1 MSGTQIKS
9 MIVSSLIITLAMVV
23 FSPFL
28 FAVIKAPTKRD
39 IRHQE
44 VDLKDRLEKP
54 IRSAINKQFLALSV
68 KLLYVEQKQ
77 PILSKGAQSK
87 RFKLPGFES
96 RVTLSKKEDGIS
108 GYVNVFERYRNITLL
123 VNEPLSK
130 SVESSL
136 EDLLREESDFQINK
150 NDSFDVVIVA
160 GALNRLASKS
170 KKSEQDEEEEGT
182 ERKAKK
188 MEKKQQKQ
196 RQEFA
201 EMFPDLEDPPE
212 NIDPRKEAESSK
224 HLIKSRTAFFNN
236 DLDLALN
243 EVIEAININ
252 AYSSKSYEMLGSI
265 YYRLKWYQL
274 ALDNWNKA
282 LILDPKNRK
291 LNKFI
296 SKVKTEL

>member
-1 MSGTQIKS
+1 MSGTQIKN
-9 MIVSSLIITLAMVV
+9 MIVCSLIITLGMTV
-23 FSPFL
+23 FSPTL
-28 FAVIKAPTKRD
+28 FAVIKAPTNRD

-54 IRSAINKQFLALSV
+54 IRNAINKQFLALSV
-68 KLLYVEQKQ
+68 KVLYVEQKQ

-87 RFKLPGFES
+87 RFKLPGFDS

-108 GYVNVFERYRNITLL
+108 GYVNVFERYRSITLL

-130 SVESSL
+130 SLESSL
-136 EDLLREESDFQINK
+136 EDLIREESDFQINK

-160 GALNRLASKS
+160 GALNRLTRRDEKP
-170 KKSEQDEEEEGT
+170 EQDGEEET
-182 ERKAKK
+182 
-188 MEKKQQKQ
+188 EKKEKKKDKNQQKQ

-201 EMFPDLEDPPE
+201 EMFPDLETPPE

-236 DLDLALN
+236 DLNLALN

-274 ALDNWNKA
+274 ALDNWSKA